1 MTSSRATSF
10 WTAFFAAV
18 AAVLLGLFRG
28 RSRGAEA
35 AAVAPAPAARVA
47 AGVPSVR
54 VPSSRRSRRSRAGR
68 TALPPTIKQRIRA
81 EAHGASPA
89 VRRSS
94 SGVSSDAERYELTA

>member
-28 RSRGAEA
+28 RSRSAQA
-35 AAVAPAPAARVA
+35 AAVAPAPAARA
-47 AGVPSVR
+47 AAVPSVR
-54 VPSSRRSRRSRAGR
+54 FPSSRRSRRSRAGR